1 MGKWLE
7 KIQEVGHDML
17 IPNLFSFFFYAN
29 GKLGKQIG
37 FGPKK
42 AQNGYFWVF
51 SLQNQTS
58 SCNFD
63 LKLGVLVKKIVFN
76 MHAKIHDNRTNF
88 RYPKGL
94 FFGQNLHIS

>member
-1 MGKWLE
+1 MIIFFNIILPHLQQMSNNLVKAAPGIMGKWLE

-42 AQNGYFWVF
+42 AQNG
-51 SLQNQTS
+51 
-58 SCNFD
+58 
-63 LKLGVLVKKIVFN
+63 
-76 MHAKIHDNRTNF
+76 
-88 RYPKGL
+88 
-94 FFGQNLHIS
+94 